1 MTPTARHATPA
12 DAPTLTRL
20 LDAYRVFYK
29 KPSDLA
35 AAAAFLAE
43 RFVKGDSVIFI
54 AETNGST
61 AGFAQLY
68 PTWTTVGLKARWTLN
83 DLYVDPAFRRMGIGA
98 ALVEAC
104 ESHARETGAQDIQ
117 LLTEHTNA
125 DARRLYDG
133 RNWKLDSVYA
143 RYTLRFGA

>member
-1 MTPTARHATPA
+1 MTLSTRHATPA
-12 DAPTLTRL
+12 DMNALARL

-29 KPSDLA
+29 KPSDLDA
-35 AAAAFLAE
+35 ATAFLAE
-43 RFVKGDSVIFI
+43 RFTRRDSVLFI
-54 AETNGST
+54 AESNGSP

-83 DLYVDPAFRRMGIGA
+83 DLFVDPAYRRMGVGA

-104 ESHARETGAQDIQ
+104 EAHARESGAQDIQ
-117 LLTEHTNA
+117 LLTEHTNVE
-125 DARRLYDG
+125 ARRLYDS